1 MTPPL
6 SSLTAQLLGAPQ
18 VDRVNVG
25 SLPVAFAVLG
35 VCAALG
41 LGTGQLA
48 AGLTSGRG
56 WRFAF
61 LAWGVLGLSLA
72 TAQVGTVY
80 RHTAPRGQAPVM
92 LDSASSLQVSP
103 HVIEAGRVHTRSV
116 KTCCLSLVTLRSPC
130 SSVDNRWDGVGAVV
144 PARGHEAGGGGRLNG
159 ALPPRVSGAHEC
171 LFK

>member
-72 TAQVGTVY
+72 TAQVGT
-80 RHTAPRGQAPVM
+80 VM

>member
-72 TAQVGTVY
+72 TAQVGTV
-80 RHTAPRGQAPVM
+80 M

-116 KTCCLSLVTLRSPC
+116 KTCCLSHVTLRSLLLI
-130 SSVDNRWDGVGAVV
+130 
-144 PARGHEAGGGGRLNG
+144 GR
-159 ALPPRVSGAHEC
+159 
-171 LFK
+171 